1 MKKAFLF
8 VAAAVTL
15 LIAGCSSPR
24 VTDTKRSA
32 VEQYLLAVTIERLS
46 AHAGLEKYAGKKV
59 YFDYSYLVTQDD
71 KQYLQ
76 GRLEMIMARANSV
89 VVAKQADA
97 DIMIQPLCGVLA
109 TDYDTILLGTPALP
123 VPVPQTDLSIVIPE
137 IPIVKLYNRRAY
149 GRMAFNI
156 FDAKTRKPLDTIP
169 MINASTYFKNWII
182 LLIPFKTYNFNM
194 RDTKDT
200 DIIFDL

>member
-1 MKKAFLF
+1 MKKVLF
-8 VAAAVTL
+8 FAAAAVTL

-89 VVAKQADA
+89 VVARQADA

-137 IPIVKLYNRRAY
+137 IPIFKLYNRRAY

>member
-137 IPIVKLYNRRAY
+137 IPIFKLYNRRAY

-200 DIIFDL
+200 DISFDL

>member
-1 MKKAFLF
+1 MKKVLF
-8 VAAAVTL
+8 FAAAAVTL

-109 TDYDTILLGTPALP
+109 TDYDTILLGTPPLP

-137 IPIVKLYNRRAY
+137 IPIFKLYNRRAY

>member
-1 MKKAFLF
+1 
-8 VAAAVTL
+8 
-15 LIAGCSSPR
+15 
-24 VTDTKRSA
+24 
-32 VEQYLLAVTIERLS
+32 
-46 AHAGLEKYAGKKV
+46 
-59 YFDYSYLVTQDD
+59 
-71 KQYLQ
+71 
-76 GRLEMIMARANSV
+76 
-89 VVAKQADA
+89 
-97 DIMIQPLCGVLA
+97 MIQPLCGVLA

-137 IPIVKLYNRRAY
+137 IPIFKLYNRRAY

>member
-1 MKKAFLF
+1 MKKVFLF
-8 VAAAVTL
+8 AAAAVTL

-109 TDYDTILLGTPALP
+109 TDYDTILLGTPSLP

-137 IPIVKLYNRRAY
+137 IPIFKLYNRRAY

-169 MINASTYFKNWII
+169 MINASTYFKNWVV

>member
-1 MKKAFLF
+1 MKKVLF
-8 VAAAVTL
+8 FAAAAVTL

-137 IPIVKLYNRRAY
+137 IPIFKLYNRRAY

>member
-1 MKKAFLF
+1 MKKVLL
-8 VAAAVTL
+8 AAAVTVTL

-24 VTDTKRSA
+24 ITDTKRSA

-76 GRLEMIMARANSV
+76 GRLEMIMARSNSI
-89 VVAKQADA
+89 VVAKQVDA

-109 TDYDTILLGTPALP
+109 TDNDTVLLGTPALP
-123 VPVPQTDLSIVIPE
+123 IPVPQTDLSIVIPE
-137 IPIVKLYNRRAY
+137 IPIFKLYSRRAY

-194 RDTKDT
+194 QDTRDTDLV
-200 DIIFDL
+200 FDL